1 LRLPPFIPKEEIV
14 QKTIL
19 AISLSAAALLWV
31 VVSAQ
36 QEMLPR
42 PGPGSGVTSVTGS
55 VSIANTP
62 NVRATQ
68 DGDWR
73 VAVANTPSVRVTEVP
88 APAFLHA
95 GSTYEIIWTD
105 GYKEIVTVAS
115 IAANGWIEVER
126 GRRWINPASARSISE
141 NR

>member
-1 LRLPPFIPKEEIV
+1 VHKSTPVIA
-14 QKTIL
+14 L
-19 AISLSAAALLWV
+19 AAAALVWV

-62 NVRATQ
+62 NVRASQ
-68 DGDWR
+68 DGDWH

-88 APAFLHA
+88 PPAFLRA
-95 GSTYEIIWTD
+95 GTTYEIIWTD
-105 GYKEIVTVAS
+105 GYREIVSVSS

-126 GRRWINPASARSISE
+126 GRRWINPSSARSISE

>member
-1 LRLPPFIPKEEIV
+1 MHKS
-14 QKTIL
+14 TL
-19 AISLSAAALLWV
+19 ALSLVAAAALLWV

-42 PGPGSGVTSVTGS
+42 PGPGTGVTNVTGS

-62 NVRATQ
+62 SVRATQ

-73 VAVANTPSVRVTEVP
+73 VAVANTASVRVTEMP
-88 APAFLHA
+88 APAFLRA
-95 GSTYEIIWTD
+95 GATYEIIWTD
-105 GYKEIVTVAS
+105 GYKEIVTVSS

-126 GRRWINPASARSISE
+126 GRRWINPSSARSISE